1 MIRLKE
7 KVVIIAR
14 DFITE
19 GNSEAYQLLINAGFD
34 AILKQKNEY
43 LTEDALIELFDGADA
58 VIVANNDIT
67 DKVISSLP
75 DLKLISRR
83 GVGLDAIDLESAKRN
98 NVAVTRTVGKVES
111 GVAELVLAYMLEFG
125 RQITLQDSEMKN
137 RIWNRVLVPGLETRT
152 IGLVGFGGIGQ
163 EIAKRAKSFGMN
175 IIYYNRHP
183 NKTAADALG
192 AEYAELDEL
201 LAKSDFVSINVPLT
215 EDTTN
220 LISMRE
226 LKLMK
231 PSSYLINIARSQVV
245 NVKDL
250 LDALK
255 EGVIAGAAVD
265 VYEKE
270 PCTDSILVDAP
281 NIILTPHVGPFTEV
295 NFANINMAA
304 AENVIEYFRK

>member
-75 DLKLISRR
+75 NLKLISRR
-83 GVGLDAIDLESAKRN
+83 GVGLDAIDLESATRN

-125 RQITLQDSEMKN
+125 RQITLQDSEMKH
-137 RIWNRVLVPGLETRT
+137 RIWNRVMVPGLETRT
-152 IGLVGFGGIGQ
+152 VGLVGFGGIGQ
-163 EIAKRAKSFGMN
+163 EIAKRAKPFGMN
-175 IIYYNRHP
+175 ILYYNRHP
-183 NKTAADALG
+183 NEAVADALG

-201 LAKSDFVSINVPLT
+201 LAKSDFISVNVPLT
-215 EDTTN
+215 EDTKN

-245 NVKDL
+245 NVNDL